1 MDELLADFLT
11 ETNEGLVALD
21 DALLRLERTPEDCQT
36 LSEIFRLVH
45 TIKGTCGFLGLPRLE
60 RVTHAAE
67 NLLGRYRDGQL
78 PVTSAG
84 VTLILSAL
92 DRVKLIVADI
102 AGTGAEMEGEYAALL
117 HALDEAYAGQLA

>member
-21 DALLRLERTPEDCQT
+21 DALLRLERTPEDRQT

-78 PVTSAG
+78 PVTSSG
-84 VTLILSAL
+84 PCSRGPCSPCLP
-92 DRVKLIVADI
+92 D
-102 AGTGAEMEGEYAALL
+102 G
-117 HALDEAYAGQLA
+117 

>member
-45 TIKGTCGFLGLPRLE
+45 TIKGSLG
-60 RVTHAAE
+60 
-67 NLLGRYRDGQL
+67 
-78 PVTSAG
+78 
-84 VTLILSAL
+84 
-92 DRVKLIVADI
+92 
-102 AGTGAEMEGEYAALL
+102 
-117 HALDEAYAGQLA
+117 